1 MAAGEGARRI
11 KLVGRAL
18 TLGGLGSA
26 VILAGALW
34 MGVVQGVSVQPVMFL
49 LPLMLPVTFLGGVLW
64 IAGWVLEGFL
74 VGRE

>member
-1 MAAGEGARRI
+1 MAASEGARRI
-11 KLVGRAL
+11 KLIGRAL
-18 TLGGLGSA
+18 TFGGLGSA
-26 VILAGALW
+26 IILAGTLW
-34 MGVVQGVSVQPVMFL
+34 LGVVQGVSVQPVMFL